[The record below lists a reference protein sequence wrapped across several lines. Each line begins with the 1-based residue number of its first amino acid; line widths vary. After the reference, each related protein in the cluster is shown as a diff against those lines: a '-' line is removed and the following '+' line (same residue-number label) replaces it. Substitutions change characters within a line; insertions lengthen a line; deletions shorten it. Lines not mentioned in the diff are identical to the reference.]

1 MDAVLRVSVS
11 VPAEYGNRIVRI
23 CISVMTLAPLAF
35 IPIIVLFLAF
45 GMGVALWQER
55 KYGRKDDSPEE

>member
-1 MDAVLRVSVS
+1 MELSTVELLSLS
-11 VPAEYGNRIVRI
+11 
-23 CISVMTLAPLAF
+23 
-35 IPIIVLFLAF
+35 IVLFLAF